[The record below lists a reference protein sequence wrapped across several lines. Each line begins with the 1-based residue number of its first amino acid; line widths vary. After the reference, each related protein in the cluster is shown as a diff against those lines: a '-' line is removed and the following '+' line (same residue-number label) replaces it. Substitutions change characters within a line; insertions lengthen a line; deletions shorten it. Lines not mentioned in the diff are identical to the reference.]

1 MKNYR
6 TKELYDYWDSVR
18 GTRAAPRRLEIEP
31 GSIGSLLPYVFVL
44 ERLDPVSY
52 RFRLA
57 GTHVCAYFG
66 MELRGRQFTG
76 LWPAKE
82 RDAVESLLFSVTE
95 DAAGAV
101 AGLEGREQGGRM
113 ARFELLL
120 LPLSTR
126 LDRYDRV
133 IGSINPV
140 EAPYWL
146 GNWPITAISMRSV
159 RLLWPNGQPDFLT
172 QPEDMAA
179 IGQSAVGA
187 PHPFRVIEGGRSSQ

>member
-18 GTRAAPRRLEIEP
+18 GTRPAPRRLEIEP
-31 GSIGSLLPYVFVL
+31 GSISSLLPYVFVL
-44 ERLDPVSY
+44 ERLDPASY

-66 MELRGRQFTG
+66 TELRGRQFTG

-82 RDAVESLLFSVTE
+82 RDAVESLLYSVTE

-101 AGLEGREQGGRM
+101 AGLEGREQGGRL

-126 LDRYDRV
+126 LNRYDRV
-133 IGSINPV
+133 IGSMNPI

-146 GNWPITAISMRSV
+146 GNWPITAITMRSV

-172 QPEDMAA
+172 QPDEVAA
-179 IGQSAVGA
+179 AGRAGGGT
-187 PHPFRVIEGGRSSQ
+187 PPGLRVIEGGLSGR